1 MLNKK
6 LNIYHQKPY
15 QVYNL
20 KGKSRVILL
29 CDHASNYIP
38 SKYKNLG
45 LSKKEIYRHI
55 GWDIGAASIAKK
67 IANRLNATLIMSGYS
82 RLLVDC
88 NRPLGVP
95 EAFIKVSENTV
106 IPENLRLTKKIKKY
120 RAKKYCIPYRNRIDK
135 ILKSRIRKKII
146 PIIIAVHSFTPV
158 YRGFV
163 RPWHLGLLYR
173 KDRRMVSLVQNQ
185 MKNNKSIKIGINEP
199 YKCNL
204 KGDYSIPY
212 FGESNGLP
220 NILFEIRQDLINN
233 NAGVIKWSNKL
244 SNLLEKIISHQ
255 TVKSSIVPYKDVLIY
270 YNKRNKI

>member
-20 KGKSRVILL
+20 KGKSRAIIL

-38 SKYKNLG
+38 SKYKSLG
-45 LSKKEIYRHI
+45 LGKNEIYRHI
-55 GWDIGAASIAKK
+55 GWDIGAALVAKK

-95 EAFIKVSENTV
+95 EAFIEISENTL
-106 IPENLRLTKKIKKY
+106 IPGNLNLTTKDRKF

-158 YRGFV
+158 YKGFV

-173 KDRRMVSLVQNQ
+173 KDRRMVSLIQDQ
-185 MKNNKSIKIGINEP
+185 MVNNKSIKIGINEP

-220 NILFEIRQDLINN
+220 NILFEIRQDLIKN
-233 NAGVIKWSNKL
+233 NAGIIKWSKKL
-244 SNLLEKIISHQ
+244 SNLLEKIISHT
-255 TVKSSIVPYKDVLIY
+255 TVESSIVPFKDVLIY
-270 YNKRNKI
+270 YKKKNKI

>member
-1 MLNKK
+1 L
-6 LNIYHQKPY
+6 
-15 QVYNL
+15 
-20 KGKSRVILL
+20 GK
-29 CDHASNYIP
+29 N
-38 SKYKNLG
+38 
-45 LSKKEIYRHI
+45 EIYRHI
-55 GWDIGAASIAKK
+55 GWDIGAALVAKK

-95 EAFIKVSENTV
+95 EAFIKISENTL
-106 IPENLRLTKKIKKY
+106 IPGNLNLATKDRKF

-158 YRGFV
+158 YKGFV

-173 KDRRMVSLVQNQ
+173 KDKRMVSLIQDQ
-185 MKNNKSIKIGINEP
+185 MVNNKSIKIGINEP

-220 NILFEIRQDLINN
+220 NILFEIRQDLIKN
-233 NAGVIKWSNKL
+233 NAGIIKWSKKL
-244 SNLLEKIISHQ
+244 SNLLEKIISHT
-255 TVKSSIVPYKDVLIY
+255 TVESSIVPFKDVLIY
-270 YNKRNKI
+270 YKKKNKI